1 MYLQKHTVSSI
12 LCFLDY
18 QCNMGQSSSLYRKQ
32 SRAHHPL
39 SFAPRYMLKCKTIIP
54 NLITCG
60 SNTISKLSCKNAPGM
75 KLTCYNQAQTSTAG
89 YPC

>member
-1 MYLQKHTVSSI
+1 MFFGLPDVTWDNLVVSI
-12 LCFLDY
+12 ENNLEIPPPP
-18 QCNMGQSSSLYRKQ
+18 
-32 SRAHHPL
+32 PL